1 MRIST
6 SAMHYRALQTMLS
19 QQSTLSKTQNEI
31 ALGRR
36 VNTPADDPVA
46 SVHIMELQR
55 ALKESEQFGTNADMA
70 TNRLTL
76 EENALADAGTL
87 LQRVRELTI
96 QGNNSTVDHASR
108 RMIAAEMRARLSE
121 LVDIANRKDA
131 GNEYLFSGYATLTK
145 PFTQSGASMTYLGDQ
160 GGRTLQIGSSQY
172 VADSHSGHE
181 VFMAIPEGN
190 GTFVV
195 DATSTNTGTA
205 VIGVGSVVDGT
216 QWVPDDYTLQ
226 FTTATG
232 DYEIVDSAANVVT
245 TGVYTAGSAIAFR
258 GVSVD
263 MTGMP
268 AMGDSFSIDR
278 SRTEDI
284 FTTLN
289 NVIAALDSPATQS
302 EYEFHTEMGKAL
314 EQLEHTSDH
323 LASVRSQVGTR
334 LSTIESAQSA
344 REDQD
349 VELKRMTSDL
359 RDLDYAEAITRM
371 NQQLMG
377 LEAAQASYSRISQ
390 LSLFDYL
397 R

>member
-1 MRIST
+1 
-6 SAMHYRALQTMLS
+6 
-19 QQSTLSKTQNEI
+19 
-31 ALGRR
+31 
-36 VNTPADDPVA
+36 
-46 SVHIMELQR
+46 
-55 ALKESEQFGTNADMA
+55 
-70 TNRLTL
+70 
-76 EENALADAGTL
+76 
-87 LQRVRELTI
+87 
-96 QGNNSTVDHASR
+96 
-108 RMIAAEMRARLSE
+108 
-121 LVDIANRKDA
+121 
-131 GNEYLFSGYATLTK
+131 
-145 PFTQSGASMTYLGDQ
+145 
-160 GGRTLQIGSSQY
+160 
-172 VADSHSGHE
+172 
-181 VFMAIPEGN
+181 
-190 GTFVV
+190 
-195 DATSTNTGTA
+195 
-205 VIGVGSVVDGT
+205 
-216 QWVPDDYTLQ
+216 
-226 FTTATG
+226 
-232 DYEIVDSAANVVT
+232 
-245 TGVYTAGSAIAFR
+245 
-258 GVSVD
+258 

-268 AMGDSFSIDR
+268 ANGDSFSIDR

-334 LSTIESAQSA
+334 LSTIEGAQSA